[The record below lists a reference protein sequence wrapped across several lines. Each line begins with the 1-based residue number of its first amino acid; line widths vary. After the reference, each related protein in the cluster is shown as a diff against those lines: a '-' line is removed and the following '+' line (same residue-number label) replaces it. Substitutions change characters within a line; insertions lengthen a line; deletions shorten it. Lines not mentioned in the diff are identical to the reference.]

1 MIRSYLTGPRLG
13 AYRDFQRFAIQRFE
27 RAALI
32 ATDRAATLAKGSL
45 RAEFSAAGLGR
56 LGYAVGSGSDLRK
69 SGRVR
74 RIGANGFAAS
84 GWLFVRSRSE
94 RTEGA
99 LDAYTEGADI
109 RPVKGKYLW
118 IATDA
123 IPSRVG
129 RYKMTPE
136 RYAASGLVQRIG
148 PLVMINGRHA
158 GEKLLVV
165 RHVTT
170 RLAGSP
176 RARRMPKNG
185 RPRPGREAQEQV
197 VAFVGIRRTS
207 RGARVNVRRIITG
220 VLQQFPRLYTQ
231 ALGTP

>member
-1 MIRSYLTGPRLG
+1 MIRPYLTGPRLE
-13 AYRDFQRFAIQRFE
+13 AYRDFQRLGIQRFE
-27 RAALI
+27 HAALI
-32 ATDRAATLAKGSL
+32 ATDRAATLAKNSL
-45 RAEFSAAGLGR
+45 RGEFSGASLGR
-56 LGYAVGSGSDLRK
+56 LGYAIGSGSDLRK

-84 GWLFVRSRSE
+84 GWLFVRSSSA
-94 RTEGA
+94 RTEGT
-99 LDAYTEGADI
+99 LDAYTVGADI
-109 RPVKGKYLW
+109 RPVKGRYLW

-136 RYAASGLVQRIG
+136 RYAASGLVDRIG

-165 RHVTT
+165 RNVTT
-170 RLAGSP
+170 RLAGSLKT
-176 RARRMPKNG
+176 RRMPKNG
-185 RPRPGREAQEQV
+185 RVRPGRAAQEQV

-207 RGARVNVRRIITG
+207 RSARVDVRRVITS
-220 VLQQFPRLYTQ
+220 VMQQFPQLYMQ
-231 ALGTP
+231 ALGNP